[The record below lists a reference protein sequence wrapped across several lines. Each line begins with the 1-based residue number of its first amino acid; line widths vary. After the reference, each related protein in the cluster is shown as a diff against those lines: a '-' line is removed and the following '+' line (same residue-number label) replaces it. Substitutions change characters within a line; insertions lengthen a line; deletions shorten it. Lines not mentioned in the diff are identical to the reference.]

1 VLARILDH
9 PSSREGLLDRRR
21 RNSPDAMRDFFQRK
35 IGQMWR
41 AAEISIPAVALA
53 IGISIG
59 RGR

>member
-1 VLARILDH
+1 
-9 PSSREGLLDRRR
+9 
-21 RNSPDAMRDFFQRK
+21 MRDFFQRK

-41 AAEISIPAVALA
+41 GEISIPAVALA